1 MSLSKKDRYNH
12 YAVFEEVENVLSC
25 NEELQPKD
33 KAKVHIYRLNKANG
47 ENAQVSYYP
56 QTDEWIISSKNV
68 SIMIKEMK
76 DVKNYQG
83 QRYGFAILIAQ
94 AWLQIVSNLNKNQVQ
109 ELKKELVGKTMI
121 GEYCGN
127 PDFQHLVKYAEIT
140 IYFYALVENNSPDTC
155 LMPNKAFAFF
165 EKYHIPIVKNY
176 HNSYVGEFT
185 VFREV
190 GIKLI

>member
-1 MSLSKKDRYNH
+1 
-12 YAVFEEVENVLSC
+12 
-25 NEELQPKD
+25 
-33 KAKVHIYRLNKANG
+33 
-47 ENAQVSYYP
+47 
-56 QTDEWIISSKNV
+56 
-68 SIMIKEMK
+68 
-76 DVKNYQG
+76 
-83 QRYGFAILIAQ
+83 
-94 AWLQIVSNLNKNQVQ
+94 
-109 ELKKELVGKTMI
+109 MI